1 MPLIKNVLKPLVK
14 SSSIPLGSTVAAA
27 AAAAAAGTDA
37 LFKRK
42 CFWPGMTIVII
53 SNEKK

>member
-1 MPLIKNVLKPLVK
+1 MPLKKNVLKPLVQ
-14 SSSIPLGSTVAAA
+14 SSSIPLGSTVAA

-42 CFWPGMTIVII
+42 CFWTGMTIVII

>member
-14 SSSIPLGSTVAAA
+14 SSSIPLGSTVT
-27 AAAAAAGTDA
+27 AAAGTDA

>member
-14 SSSIPLGSTVAAA
+14 SSSIPLGSTV
-27 AAAAAAGTDA
+27 AAAGTDA